1 VSYLHQFLNTPQNRV
16 VQQHDSIESLIKTLA
31 PNLQTRPIQ
40 ESVEQPA
47 EKPLHKE
54 LSKKPSMKEEAEKL
68 MQTPRDREI
77 EKEIEK
83 AIEKD
88 LEEAFLTESLTLQEA
103 ITAQNHYKIYRD
115 RDETFECKI
124 SVEGATLS
132 NSFVRLIL
140 ESDSWNILFTG
151 KIYRDGRCVVPLKKM
166 SIFPEGTIG
175 KAHLEVIIDDSIF
188 VPWEETFQVEG
199 AKKVKV
205 EIAPQ
210 SKISVNLKTEE
221 ENG

>member
-1 VSYLHQFLNTPQNRV
+1 VSYLHQFLNTPQTPA
-16 VQQHDSIESLIKTLA
+16 VQQHNSIESLIKTLA
-31 PNLQTRPIQ
+31 PNLQPKPIQ
-40 ESVEQPA
+40 ESVEHPT
-47 EKPLHKE
+47 EKHVSKE
-54 LSKKPSMKEEAEKL
+54 PVEKLSIKEEAEKL

-77 EKEIEK
+77 EREIER
-83 AIEKD
+83 AIAKD

-132 NSFVRLIL
+132 NAFVRLIL
-140 ESDSWNILFTG
+140 ESDSWNVLFTG

-175 KAHLEVIIDDSIF
+175 KAHLEVIIDDSMF

-210 SKISVNLKTEE
+210 SKISVNLKGEE
-221 ENG
+221 